1 MPRTKL
7 KTTAV
12 AGDEKVNVRQTLK
25 KLIGYVRPQM
35 WLIIISMICAAA
47 TAALNI
53 LGPIYARDVTNLIR
67 AGLITGI
74 NFDELIR
81 LTLIEVGIYGGA
93 AVLMWMEGF
102 MMTTV
107 TQKLVKRMR
116 RDISCKIDRLPLKYF
131 DTTSYGD
138 TLSRVTNDADTV
150 GQSLNQAIITL
161 VLATVLLIGS
171 IIMMFV
177 TSAALAGSAIGAT
190 LIGFVIMI
198 LILSRSQK
206 YFTRQQSQLGAVDGY
221 IEETFSG
228 QLVVKAF
235 GAEEPSKIRFRKINS
250 KLYESAWKSQFFSS
264 TMGPLM
270 TFTGNLGYLTVFVV
284 GAALVINTGLDI
296 GVITAFILYVRLF
309 SQPLSQLAQVMTSIQ
324 PATAAAA
331 RVFEFLDEQE
341 LAPEKP
347 DAKPTIDAVK
357 GDIVFEHVNFGY
369 SPDRTIINDFSA
381 TISSGQKVAIVGP
394 TGAGK
399 TTLVNLL
406 MRFYEINSGNI
417 LIDGTPISA
426 YTREAVHS
434 IFGMVLQDA
443 WLFSGTVRENV
454 AYSNTNVSDE
464 EIEAA
469 CRKAGLEH
477 FIKTLP
483 QGYDTVLD
491 ESANVSQGQRQLFTI
506 ARAMVENAPML
517 ILDEATSSVDT
528 RTEILIQ
535 QAMDELSRGRT
546 SFVIAHRL
554 STIKNADLI
563 LVMNKGDIV
572 EFGKHEE
579 LLENKGFYYE
589 LYNSQFQAAA

>member
-1 MPRTKL
+1 MPRMRMKSA
-7 KTTAV
+7 AV
-12 AGDEKVNVRQTLK
+12 ASYEKVNVRQTLK
-25 KLIGYVRPQM
+25 KLIGYVKPQM

-53 LGPIYARDVTNLIR
+53 LGPIYARDVTNLIKD
-67 AGLITGI
+67 GLITGI
-74 NFDELIR
+74 NFDELIK

-190 LIGFVIMI
+190 LIGFIIMI

-206 YFTRQQSQLGAVDGY
+206 YFTRQQAQLGAVDGY

-235 GAEEPSKIRFRKINS
+235 GAEEPSKKRFRKINS

-381 TISSGQKVAIVGP
+381 TISAGQKVAIVGP

-406 MRFYEINSGNI
+406 MRFYEITSGNI

-443 WLFSGTVRENV
+443 WLFSGTVRENI
-454 AYSNTNVSDE
+454 AYSKTNVSDE

-579 LLENKGFYYE
+579 LLKNKGFYYE
-589 LYNSQFQAAA
+589 LYNSQFQSAA